1 MKAKGIIGYYIILC
15 VCAGFFLWVE
25 HLTHFEFL
33 LHLAAI
39 PLEVLVAVFI
49 VERFL
54 EHRERKDKRRQLMYI
69 KSYLFRSGMRNLF
82 VTNFAALKSPSITMN
97 AIKRASLEDLKRMRK
112 EAEHIEYQSSEAME
126 PVIRE
131 YVKAQDVWNNFLNR
145 AITYNF
151 EEIFQD
157 MIYILHFIY
166 DVKSFQELNPGEM
179 FMSEA
184 ERNDSLMAKVR
195 KVLEDGI
202 RKFLEYAIEIKTKQ
216 PAVFEEILADYE
228 AAVKLTEIRAEGSEE
243 IV

>member
-15 VCAGFFLWVE
+15 LCAGLFLWIE

-54 EHRERKDKRRQLMYI
+54 EHREQKDKRRQLMYI
-69 KSYLFRSGMRNLF
+69 KSYLFRSGMRKLF
-82 VTNFAALKSPSITMN
+82 VANFTALKSPSITMS
-97 AIKRASLEDLKRMRK
+97 AIKQASLEDLKRMRK
-112 EAEHIEYQSSEAME
+112 EAEHIEYESREAME

-131 YVKAQDVWNNFLNR
+131 YVKAQDIWNNFLNR

-166 DVKSFQELNPGEM
+166 DVKSYQELHPGEM
-179 FMSEA
+179 FIYGA
-184 ERNDSLMAKVR
+184 EKNEVLMAKVQ

-202 RKFLEYAIEIKTKQ
+202 RKFLDYAVEIKSKQ
-216 PAVFEEILADYE
+216 PEMFDEILSDYE
-228 AAVKLTEIRAEGSEE
+228 AVVKSAGIQC
-243 IV
+243 

>member
-1 MKAKGIIGYYIILC
+1 MKAKGIIGYYVILC
-15 VCAGFFLWVE
+15 VCAGLFLWIE
-25 HLTHFEFL
+25 QLTHFEFL

-69 KSYLFRSGMRNLF
+69 KSYLFRSGMRKLF
-82 VTNFAALKSPSITMN
+82 VANFSALKTPSITMSE
-97 AIKRASLEDLKRMRK
+97 IKQASLEDLKRMRK
-112 EAEHIEYQSSEAME
+112 AAENIEYDSLEAME

-166 DVKSFQELNPGEM
+166 DVKSFHELHPGEK
-179 FMSEA
+179 FIFAA
-184 ERNDSLMAKVR
+184 EKNEVLMIKVR

-202 RKFLEYAIEIKTKQ
+202 RKFLDYAVEIKSKQ
-216 PAVFEEILADYE
+216 PEMFNEILSDYE
-228 AAVKLTEIRAEGSEE
+228 AAVNSTGIPR
-243 IV
+243 

>member
-15 VCAGFFLWVE
+15 VCAGLFLWIE

-69 KSYLFRSGMRNLF
+69 KSYLFRSGMRKLF
-82 VTNFAALKSPSITMN
+82 VANFSALKTPSITMSG
-97 AIKRASLEDLKRMRK
+97 IKQASLEDLKRMR
-112 EAEHIEYQSSEAME
+112 EAAENIEYDSLEDME

-166 DVKSFQELNPGEM
+166 DVKSFHELHPGEK
-179 FMSEA
+179 FVYEA
-184 ERNDSLMAKVR
+184 EKNEVLMVKVR

-202 RKFLEYAIEIKTKQ
+202 RKFLDYAVEIKSKQ
-216 PAVFEEILADYE
+216 PEMFNEILSDYE
-228 AAVKLTEIRAEGSEE
+228 AAANSNGNPR
-243 IV
+243 

>member
-1 MKAKGIIGYYIILC
+1 MKAKGIIGYYIVLC
-15 VCAGFFLWVE
+15 VCAGLFLWIE

-69 KSYLFRSGMRNLF
+69 KSYLFRSGMRKLF
-82 VTNFAALKSPSITMN
+82 ATNFSALKTPSITMSD
-97 AIKRASLEDLKRMRK
+97 IKQASLEDLKRMRG
-112 EAEHIEYQSSEAME
+112 AADNIEYDSLEAME
-126 PVIRE
+126 PVIHE

-145 AITYNF
+145 AISYNF

-166 DVKSFQELNPGEM
+166 DVKSFHELHPGEK
-179 FMSEA
+179 FVVEA
-184 ERNDSLMAKVR
+184 EKNEDLMVKVR

-202 RKFLEYAIEIKTKQ
+202 RKFLDYAIEIKSKQ
-216 PAVFEEILADYE
+216 PEMFNEILSDYE
-228 AAVKLTEIRAEGSEE
+228 EVVHSTGTLR
-243 IV
+243 